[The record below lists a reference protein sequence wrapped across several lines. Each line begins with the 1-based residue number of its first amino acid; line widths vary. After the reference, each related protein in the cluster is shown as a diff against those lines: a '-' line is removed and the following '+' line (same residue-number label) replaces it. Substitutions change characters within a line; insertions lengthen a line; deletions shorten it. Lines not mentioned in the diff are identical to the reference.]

1 MEGAAAFQ
9 PGISIAEVA
18 MRGKRRATGS
28 SWWRRLIMFAAD
40 CETYQAPAIHM
51 SMESHM
57 ERNMQASVHST
68 VLSYIMCLCGFHV
81 FL

>member
-57 ERNMQASVHST
+57 
-68 VLSYIMCLCGFHV
+68 
-81 FL
+81 